1 MSVFQFAQLE
11 RRVAALEAASAASL
25 RFGRVTEICRDEKK
39 RGKVRVQLRDGQSVV
54 SHTISTLQKRVLK
67 DQDIELPDIGEP
79 VACLFSGQGCEEGV
93 ILGAYYSEREK
104 APDQPP
110 THVYRKFKDGAEM
123 FFDRE
128 EHNFQMTFPSGTTFR
143 IVVGPN
149 ELIMDDKGIRIEGPR
164 IDLN

>member
-1 MSVFQFAQLE
+1 MNFDFATLE
-11 RRVAALEAASAASL
+11 RRVAALEAAQTGSL
-25 RFGRVTEICRDEKK
+25 RFGRVVEVCRDEKR
-39 RGKVRVQLRDGQSVV
+39 RGKVRVQFRDGQGMV
-54 SHTISTLQKRVLK
+54 SHTISPLQKRVLK

-93 ILGAYYSEREK
+93 LLGAYYSEREK

-128 EHNFQMTFPSGTTFR
+128 EHTFQMTFPPGTTFR
-143 IVVGPN
+143 IAVGPN
-149 ELIMDDKGIRIEGPR
+149 ELVMDDAGIRISGPR